1 MEDLTKTIMFTTNSL
16 PNTTQA
22 TIQYQTS
29 DPGIKQPKIEG
40 QKSNQQEFPQFCY
53 TTNVSQPQPPP
64 LLQYIK

>member
-1 MEDLTKTIMFTTNSL
+1 MFTTNSL

-22 TIQYQTS
+22 TIQYQTT

-53 TTNVSQPQPPP
+53 TTNVSQTSHLSPHKKK
-64 LLQYIK
+64 LIKKT